1 MRASETTAVRP
12 AIAAND
18 SRATFE
24 PRCSIDTGYPFPYA
38 REWMFGIGMPEL
50 IVILVVALVVLGPKR
65 LPEVARTLGKA
76 MAEFRRQTSEIV
88 EEFQNQALREEKPD
102 HPAQPAKTASL
113 PREEPG
119 APDKSPSGQG

>member
-50 IVILVVALVVLGPKR
+50 IVILVVALVVLGPKK

-76 MAEFRRQTSEIV
+76 IAEFRRQTGEMMDELKV
-88 EEFQNQALREEKPD
+88 QTMLEDEPRR
-102 HPAQPAKTASL
+102 PAK
-113 PREEPG
+113 PVPPPNPPEP
-119 APDKSPSGQG
+119 PKPESG